1 MVENRYRLC
10 SIVLFVGLVLF
21 SLCSIGD
28 YGMSW
33 DESFRFEGG
42 DSKLAYYEELLSGG
56 EPDIQSSSY
65 PGLFDLPLAIVH
77 NQFSDWGTRS
87 QKGPRLEFVFWAGGV
102 IISLAIDCTYWR

>member
-33 DESFRFEGG
+33 DESF
-42 DSKLAYYEELLSGG
+42 
-56 EPDIQSSSY
+56 
-65 PGLFDLPLAIVH
+65 
-77 NQFSDWGTRS
+77 
-87 QKGPRLEFVFWAGGV
+87 
-102 IISLAIDCTYWR
+102 